1 MRRMKIIY
9 RATLLAVSI
18 TITGC
23 ETIVDVDIPR
33 EPPKLVVNST
43 LHPDDYFR
51 VHLTQSQY
59 ILKSDDYLVVPGA
72 TVEVFADGNYLTTLP
87 DSANGNYIS
96 ATYKP
101 QLGKTYELRVSKA
114 GFADASARVTLP
126 KDTARILGVKLDTV
140 ELSDFG
146 YTSTYLRFSITLDD
160 DEAADNFYQV
170 SIFKE
175 AYAYEMDY
183 NTIPPTKLDST
194 LYREKLYIESRDP
207 GLEEYQN
214 YGAGIV
220 FNDKLFNGRE
230 YEMRVLSQDY
240 YNGEEGN
247 YPPTYYVVIAS
258 TSESYYLYELST
270 KLQYWVDGDP
280 FAQPVIVYNNIVN
293 GYGIFSAYNEVSY
306 TVKPF

>member
-1 MRRMKIIY
+1 MRRMKIVY
-9 RATLLAVSI
+9 NATLLAVSI
-18 TITGC
+18 WIMGC
-23 ETIVDVDIPR
+23 ETVVDVDIPR

-59 ILKSDDYLVVPGA
+59 ILKRDDYLIVPGA
-72 TVEVFADGNYLTTLP
+72 TVEVYEDGQYLTTLP
-87 DSANGNYIS
+87 DSANGHYIS

-101 QLGKTYELRVSKA
+101 QLGKDYELRISKA
-114 GFADASARVTLP
+114 GFTDASARVTLP
-126 KDTARILGVKLDTV
+126 KDTARILRVKLDTV

-146 YTSTYLRFSITLDD
+146 YTSTYLRFSVAIDD
-160 DEAADNFYQV
+160 DGAVENYYQV
-170 SIFKE
+170 TVIKE
-175 AYAYEMDY
+175 AYSYQYDF
-183 NTIPPTKLDST
+183 NTTPPTKLDST
-194 LYREKLYIESRDP
+194 LYREKLQLESRDP
-207 GLEEYQN
+207 GLEDYQS
-214 YGAGIV
+214 YGYGIL

-247 YPPTYYVVIAS
+247 YPPTYYVVIAN
-258 TSESYYLYELST
+258 TSESYYLYELSA

-293 GYGIFSAYNEVSY
+293 GYGIFSAYNEALF
-306 TVKPF
+306 TVR